1 MTAPSAPAFPR
12 RIDVTPLRGIQSGP
26 RKESSIVSRGATNA
40 PPVRR
45 GRMPDW
51 LKVKTGKASLT
62 RRTRELLRGCGVC
75 TVCEEAKCP
84 NIGECFCSGTATFMI
99 LGDRCTRD
107 CRFCAVAHGEPCP
120 PDPHEPAHV
129 AEAADRL
136 DLEFVVLTCVTRDD
150 LPDGGA
156 EQFVRTIDALR
167 ERVPGVRVE
176 VLTSDFA
183 GNLAPLNRV
192 LDAEPTVYNH
202 NVETIARLQPTVRP
216 QADYDRSLGVLRA
229 AREHASEGTVLKS
242 GLMVGLGEELE
253 EVGETLGDLAD
264 AGCSVVTIGQYL
276 RPSPAH
282 LPVAR
287 YVTPEEFAELERMGL
302 ERGLKRVLSG
312 PFVRSSYRAA
322 ETADE
327 LAPA

>member
-1 MTAPSAPAFPR
+1 MS
-12 RIDVTPLRGIQSGP
+12 D
-26 RKESSIVSRGATNA
+26 GAREPT
-40 PPVRR
+40 VRHE
-45 GRMPDW
+45 RMPGW

-62 RRTRELLRGCGVC
+62 RKTRQLLRGCGVC

-107 CRFCAVAHGEPCP
+107 CRFCAVSHDEPAP
-120 PDPHEPAHV
+120 PDPEEPAHV
-129 AEAADRL
+129 AEAAVRL
-136 DLEFVVLTCVTRDD
+136 GLEFVVLTCVTRDD

-156 EQFVRTIDALR
+156 GQFVATMDALR
-167 ERVPGVRVE
+167 EAVPGVRIE
-176 VLTSDFA
+176 VLTSDFR
-183 GNLAPLNRV
+183 GNLAPLKCV
-192 LDAEPTVYNH
+192 LAAEPTVYNH
-202 NVETIARLQPTVRP
+202 NVETVRRLQPMVRP
-216 QADYDRSLGVLRA
+216 QADYQRSLGVLRN
-229 AREHASEGTVLKS
+229 ASEYAPPGTLIKS
-242 GLMVGLGEELE
+242 GLMVGLGEEIE

-264 AGCSVVTIGQYL
+264 AGCSIVTIGQYL
-276 RPSPAH
+276 RPSPQH

-287 YVTPEEFAELERMGL
+287 YVPPAEFRRFEQMGL

-322 ETADE
+322 ETAAE

>member
-1 MTAPSAPAFPR
+1 
-12 RIDVTPLRGIQSGP
+12 
-26 RKESSIVSRGATNA
+26 
-40 PPVRR
+40 
-45 GRMPDW
+45 MPDW

-62 RRTRELLRGCGVC
+62 RRTRDLLRGCGVC

-107 CRFCAVAHGEPCP
+107 CRFCAVTHDEPAP
-120 PDPHEPAHV
+120 PDPSEPAHV
-129 AEAADRL
+129 AEAAERL
-136 DLEFVVLTCVTRDD
+136 GLEFVVLTCVTRDD

-156 EQFVRTIDALR
+156 GQFVATIEALR
-167 ERVPGVRVE
+167 EWAPQIGIE
-176 VLTSDFA
+176 VLTSDFG
-183 GNLAPLNRV
+183 GNLPPLQRV
-192 LDAEPTVYNH
+192 LDAGPTVYNH
-202 NVETIARLQPTVRP
+202 NVETVERLQSVVRP
-216 QADYDRSLGVLRA
+216 QADYERSLTVLRVA
-229 AREHASEGTVLKS
+229 AERAPRGTVIKS
-242 GLMVGLGEELE
+242 GMMVGLGEETG

-264 AGCSVVTIGQYL
+264 AGCMVVTIGQYL

-287 YVTPEEFAELERMGL
+287 YVTPTEFEEFERIGM

-322 ETADE
+322 ETVAE
-327 LAPA
+327 LTMGVEG